1 MVENIKILIQ
11 DIFISFFQV
20 IWFSS
25 IIAALS
31 LYIHEK
37 NPSKSLK
44 KLIVEFLQ
52 MFKNNKK
59 LKNKYFIFLYFAFV
73 AFMTLFN
80 RKPYLNPLNNIFGG
94 WNLFSTN
101 GQFNADAVE
110 NIVLFI
116 PMGSILT
123 FYASS
128 MSIKKWSYILSRCIM
143 ISLGIETI
151 QLFLFLGTF
160 QFADVFYNTLG
171 GIIGKII
178 YLCFGAVKNMRR
190 MKVNNPE

>member
-1 MVENIKILIQ
+1 MVGNIKILIQ

-31 LYIHEK
+31 LYIYEK

-94 WNLFSTN
+94 WNLFSSN

-110 NIVLFI
+110 NVILFI
-116 PMGSILT
+116 PMGSILS

-128 MSIKKWSYILSRCIM
+128 MSIKKWSYVLSRCIM

-171 GIIGKII
+171 GIIGEII
-178 YLCFGAVKNMRR
+178 YLCFIVVKNKCR
-190 MKVNNPE
+190 MK

>member
-52 MFKNNKK
+52 MFKSNKK

-94 WNLFSTN
+94 WNLFSSN

-110 NIVLFI
+110 NVILFI

-123 FYASS
+123 FYARS
-128 MSIKKWSYILSRCIM
+128 MSIKKWSYVLSRCIM

-171 GIIGKII
+171 GIIGEII
-178 YLCFGAVKNMRR
+178 YLCFIAVQTHWGQ
-190 MKVNNPE
+190 VNAK

>member
-94 WNLFSTN
+94 WNLFSSN
-101 GQFNADAVE
+101 GQFNADAIE
-110 NIVLFI
+110 NVILFI

-128 MSIKKWSYILSRCIM
+128 MSIKKWSYVLGRCIM

-171 GIIGKII
+171 GIIGEII
-178 YLCFGAVKNMRR
+178 YLCFVAVKN
-190 MKVNNPE
+190 KH

>member
-31 LYIHEK
+31 LYIYEK

-94 WNLFSTN
+94 WNLFSSN

-110 NIVLFI
+110 NVVLFI

-128 MSIKKWSYILSRCIM
+128 MNIKKWSYILSRCIM

-171 GIIGKII
+171 GIIGEII
-178 YLCFGAVKNMRR
+178 YLCFIAVQTHWGQ
-190 MKVNNPE
+190 VNAK

>member
-11 DIFISFFQV
+11 DIFINFFQV

-31 LYIHEK
+31 LYIYEK

-44 KLIVEFLQ
+44 KLMVEFLQ
-52 MFKNNKK
+52 MFKSNKK

-94 WNLFSTN
+94 WNLFSSN

-110 NIVLFI
+110 NVILFI

-123 FYASS
+123 FYARS
-128 MSIKKWSYILSRCIM
+128 MSIKKWGYVLSRCIM

-171 GIIGKII
+171 GIIGEII
-178 YLCFGAVKNMRR
+178 YLCFIAVKNKHR
-190 MKVNNPE
+190 MK

>member
-31 LYIHEK
+31 LYIYEK
-37 NPSKSLK
+37 NPNKSLK

-94 WNLFSTN
+94 WNLFSSN

-110 NIVLFI
+110 NVVLFI

-171 GIIGKII
+171 GIYTNFISD
-178 YLCFGAVKNMRR
+178 F
-190 MKVNNPE
+190 

>member
-11 DIFISFFQV
+11 DIFINFFQV

-31 LYIHEK
+31 LYIYEK

-44 KLIVEFLQ
+44 KLMVEFLQ
-52 MFKNNKK
+52 MFKSNKK

-94 WNLFSTN
+94 WNLFSSN

-110 NIVLFI
+110 NVILFI

-123 FYASS
+123 FYARS
-128 MSIKKWSYILSRCIM
+128 MSIKKWSYVLSRCIM

-171 GIIGKII
+171 GIIGEII
-178 YLCFGAVKNMRR
+178 YLCFIAVQTYWGQ
-190 MKVNNPE
+190 VNAK

>member
-11 DIFISFFQV
+11 DIFINFFQV

-31 LYIHEK
+31 LYIYEK

-44 KLIVEFLQ
+44 KLMVEFLQ
-52 MFKNNKK
+52 MFKSNKK

-94 WNLFSTN
+94 WNLFFSN

-110 NIVLFI
+110 NVILFI

-123 FYASS
+123 FYARS
-128 MSIKKWSYILSRCIM
+128 MSIKKWSYVLSRCIM

-171 GIIGKII
+171 GIIGEII
-178 YLCFGAVKNMRR
+178 YLCFIAVQTHWGQ
-190 MKVNNPE
+190 VNAK

>member
-11 DIFISFFQV
+11 DIFINFFQV

-31 LYIHEK
+31 LYIYEK

-44 KLIVEFLQ
+44 KLMVEFLQ
-52 MFKNNKK
+52 MFKSNKK

-94 WNLFSTN
+94 WNLFSSN

-110 NIVLFI
+110 NVILFI

-123 FYASS
+123 FYARS
-128 MSIKKWSYILSRCIM
+128 MSIKKWSYVLSRCIM

-171 GIIGKII
+171 GIIGEII
-178 YLCFGAVKNMRR
+178 YLCFIAVQTHWGQ
-190 MKVNNPE
+190 VNAK

>member
-1 MVENIKILIQ
+1 M
-11 DIFISFFQV
+11 

-31 LYIHEK
+31 LYIYEK

-44 KLIVEFLQ
+44 KLMVEFLQ
-52 MFKNNKK
+52 MFKSNKK

-94 WNLFSTN
+94 WNLFFSN

-110 NIVLFI
+110 NVILFI

-123 FYASS
+123 FYARS
-128 MSIKKWSYILSRCIM
+128 MSIKKWSYVLSRCIM

-151 QLFLFLGTF
+151 QLFLFLGIRWNYWRNNIF
-160 QFADVFYNTLG
+160 VFYSSTDTLG
-171 GIIGKII
+171 SGKRKIASTLTFCVYGKIKG
-178 YLCFGAVKNMRR
+178 C
-190 MKVNNPE
+190 

>member
-11 DIFISFFQV
+11 DIFINFFQV

-31 LYIHEK
+31 LYIYEK
-37 NPSKSLK
+37 NSSKSLK

-59 LKNKYFIFLYFAFV
+59 VKNKYFIFLYFAFV

-94 WNLFSTN
+94 WNLFSSN

-110 NIVLFI
+110 NVILFI

-123 FYASS
+123 FYARSV
-128 MSIKKWSYILSRCIM
+128 SIKKWSYVLSRCIM

-151 QLFLFLGTF
+151 QLFFFLGTF
-160 QFADVFYNTLG
+160 QFADIFYNTLG
-171 GIIGKII
+171 GIIGEII
-178 YLCFGAVKNMRR
+178 YLCFIAVKNKRR
-190 MKVNNPE
+190 MT

>member
-31 LYIHEK
+31 LYIYEK

-44 KLIVEFLQ
+44 ELIVEFLQ

-94 WNLFSTN
+94 WNLFFTN

-110 NIVLFI
+110 NVILFI
-116 PMGSILT
+116 PMGAILT

-128 MSIKKWSYILSRCIM
+128 MNIKKWSYVLSRCIM

-171 GIIGKII
+171 GIIGGII
-178 YLCFGAVKNMRR
+178 YLCFVAVKNKHR
-190 MKVNNPE
+190 MK

>member
-31 LYIHEK
+31 LYIYEK

-44 KLIVEFLQ
+44 KLIVEFFQ

-59 LKNKYFIFLYFAFV
+59 LKNKYFAFLYFAFV

-94 WNLFSTN
+94 WNLFSPN

-110 NIVLFI
+110 NVILFI
-116 PMGSILT
+116 PMGSILA

-128 MSIKKWSYILSRCIM
+128 RSVKKWSYVLSRCIM

-151 QLFLFLGTF
+151 QLFFFLGTF

-171 GIIGKII
+171 GIIGGII
-178 YLCFGAVKNMRR
+178 YLCFVALKNKHR
-190 MKVNNPE
+190 MK